1 MIVPGPPWQTTTAA
15 SRTIASISAW
25 PRYWRCSARRGTAEV
40 PVWTKQR
47 AESGAAALEPGVHP
61 AREAIEGVVVGAD
74 RGEHE
79 GQVVAQKSP
88 PITRAPG

>member
-47 AESGAAALEPGVHP
+47 AEPVPPP
-61 AREAIEGVVVGAD
+61 ASHASIQ
-74 RGEHE
+74 RGRRSN
-79 GQVVAQKSP
+79 GW
-88 PITRAPG
+88 